1 GNIDLTS
8 GNISVN
14 KDINIHTPN
23 GTVTL
28 IGNNV
33 SAISDITSAAGN
45 INITAT
51 VNKTYNTGVR
61 FDNVNV
67 SASAGEI
74 HVYGENSGDATQ
86 SWAWEGDIFG
96 GVYFLNSVSFSA
108 RKTTIDAVSSYPAQ
122 ESTTRRVNSPTAL
135 SFSGTSP
142 VTLNISGDAVINASA
157 QGGVG
162 VMFNSRIA
170 VVNTTINL
178 RNGAVTWTASTGDAI
193 LTNGNNAGA
202 FTFAN
207 TYYSNNVFVNLDQAA
222 LTLIADASGSVRDK
236 VPGFASATA
245 VNSPWVANGFIFT
258 GNGNVS
264 VTGKSSLSDGI
275 DARVI
280 TNKDLNGTLS
290 LQGESD
296 SGVGVTLDGPLDA
309 HLVNASISGTSHS
322 GIGVNI
328 SALKGKAD
336 LGNNEITGI
345 SDTSAGVQII
355 GSNVTVT
362 NGVLTGRSGG
372 AGAGVSLQGGSQYT
386 FSGVNVTGQSVDG
399 AGVSVSGNLAVNDQ
413 TTLNGTASGAG
424 DGISVTGS
432 LQSVGGVTLNGTAV
446 DGNGVAVSGNTS
458 LNNATVSGDSTSGS
472 GVSIAGQLTA
482 DGNTV
487 LNGTSHS
494 GAGMSL
500 GDAHVTNASLS
511 GNSDSG
517 SGVVVS
523 GEVSLDEHS
532 AQNLNATSES
542 GDGLRLTDASITVV
556 DDNGT
561 AVTSPV
567 ELTGQS
573 STGSGI
579 TVSGNTTLNTVI
591 LNGTTDSDDGTGLTV
606 SGNLTIGDTL
616 SGLTG

>member
-1 GNIDLTS
+1 M
-8 GNISVN
+8 
-14 KDINIHTPN
+14 
-23 GTVTL
+23 L
-28 IGNNV
+28 IGNNA
-33 SAISDITSAAGN
+33 SAISDIISAAGN

-74 HVYGENSGDATQ
+74 HVYGENSGGTQQ
-86 SWAWEGDIFG
+86 SWYWYGDLFG

-108 RKTTIDAVSSYPAQ
+108 RKTTIDAVSSYPVPQ
-122 ESTTRRVNSPTAL
+122 STARLLEPVTAL

-157 QGGVG
+157 LAGTG
-162 VMFNSRIA
+162 VMFNSA
-170 VVNTTINL
+170 VMKEGHTSINL

-193 LTNGNNAGA
+193 LANAVNTAA
-202 FTFAN
+202 FAFAN
-207 TYYSNNVFVNLDQAA
+207 TYKSNNVYVNLEQANLA
-222 LTLIADASGSVRDK
+222 VIADASGAVRDK
-236 VPGFASATA
+236 VPGFSS
-245 VNSPWVANGFIFT
+245 VSPTENAWVANGFIFS

-264 VTGKSSLSDGI
+264 VTGKSSQGDGI
-275 DARVI
+275 NARVI

-296 SGVGVTLDGPLDA
+296 SGVGVTLDGPLNA

-458 LNNATVSGDSTSGS
+458 LNNATVSGDS
-472 GVSIAGQLTA
+472 
-482 DGNTV
+482 
-487 LNGTSHS
+487 
-494 GAGMSL
+494 
-500 GDAHVTNASLS
+500 
-511 GNSDSG
+511 
-517 SGVVVS
+517 
-523 GEVSLDEHS
+523 
-532 AQNLNATSES
+532 
-542 GDGLRLTDASITVV
+542 
-556 DDNGT
+556 
-561 AVTSPV
+561 
-567 ELTGQS
+567 
-573 STGSGI
+573 
-579 TVSGNTTLNTVI
+579 
-591 LNGTTDSDDGTGLTV
+591 
-606 SGNLTIGDTL
+606 
-616 SGLTG
+616 

>member
-1 GNIDLTS
+1 VTTNTGWGVTTNFSAENLLVINAGKGNLSFNATDTSRGGSRVVLSGKKGVDIQTSEGTISVQSSGGASTSAKIISDTGDVSIGAGGGLTLTNSIINALQGAVKANANGGGITLGAGSITAKGDINLQASNAVSMKGATVSSSAGGFTVNTTDGNIDLTS

-23 GTVTL
+23 GSVML

-74 HVYGENSGDATQ
+74 HVYGENSGDTTQ
-86 SWAWEGDIFG
+86 SWAWEGDLFG

-108 RKTTIDAVSSYPAQ
+108 HKTTIDAVSSYPVQ
-122 ESTTRRVNSPTAL
+122 ESTTRRRSSPTAL

-142 VTLNISGDAVINASA
+142 VTLNISGNAVINASA

-162 VMFNSRIA
+162 VLFNSRIA
-170 VVNTTINL
+170 PANTTINL

-193 LTNGNNAGA
+193 LTTGKNTGA

-207 TYYSNNVFVNLDQAA
+207 TYSDNNVYVNLDQAD
-222 LTLIADASGSVRDK
+222 LTLIADASGAVRDK
-236 VPGFASATA
+236 VPGVGAATPIDGDYD
-245 VNSPWVANGFIFT
+245 VNNGFFFS

-264 VTGKSSLSDGI
+264 VTGKSSQGDGI

-296 SGVGVTLDGPLDA
+296 SGVGVTLDGILNA

-413 TTLNGTASGAG
+413 TTLNGTASGA
-424 DGISVTGS
+424 
-432 LQSVGGVTLNGTAV
+432 
-446 DGNGVAVSGNTS
+446 
-458 LNNATVSGDSTSGS
+458 
-472 GVSIAGQLTA
+472 
-482 DGNTV
+482 
-487 LNGTSHS
+487 
-494 GAGMSL
+494 
-500 GDAHVTNASLS
+500 
-511 GNSDSG
+511 
-517 SGVVVS
+517 
-523 GEVSLDEHS
+523 
-532 AQNLNATSES
+532 
-542 GDGLRLTDASITVV
+542 
-556 DDNGT
+556 
-561 AVTSPV
+561 
-567 ELTGQS
+567 
-573 STGSGI
+573 
-579 TVSGNTTLNTVI
+579 
-591 LNGTTDSDDGTGLTV
+591 
-606 SGNLTIGDTL
+606 
-616 SGLTG
+616 